1 MREEENKEVM
11 KKAALKNWFYKI
23 FIRDVDISK
32 KAIIYLFLSFLSIV
46 LTLEII
52 IFKYV
57 VFNPDLVYPSED
69 QLLGILVLIAV
80 CFLISG
86 STADKVKNKTLF
98 FNIAFLVCI
107 SGLFLTIFHGTL
119 VESIGLVIAVI
130 AFTQMTTVWFSTLI
144 HETNILNRGRITAF
158 LIVICVLFSV
168 ISIIFAYIEFLY
180 NLFFILGLI
189 LLSGVYWASRE
200 YKYIETEERLESDE
214 KFINIIFE
222 KHFFRYSTSFTILSF
237 ILGDL
242 VAHFGLNIEIVTFS
256 LTTFIY
262 VIIAGCFFDNIGRK
276 ISIVLGIFVLSFF
289 LISSGSFFGSDYI
302 FGMPTQI
309 YLSIYYGC
317 SLAPLLLA
325 VFTVSG
331 DFSTERGNLK
341 YRGRINGL
349 FMSLI
354 FVGVLLGFF
363 FSRWIND
370 LYATYPEL
378 NNFIPE
384 LPTRYIPFVLIL
396 LLIWM
401 MAAKETLVSKDS
413 KWANTLKTLFV
424 FSRHGVCLYTHNFE
438 KDISLEEGEQ
448 IDEDLVSGVLSGVIS
463 IISEITRSKKQL
475 RKIDKEGANLIFTY
489 GKYHITTLIAS
500 MELPVLFKKLDEF
513 SREFEHT
520 FDQDLKN
527 FVGNVKT
534 FDQTKFLIEK
544 YFSQK
549 FMRK

>member
-1 MREEENKEVM
+1 M
-11 KKAALKNWFYKI
+11 KSERIKNWLYKV
-23 FIRDVDISK
+23 FIRDIELSK

-57 VFNPDLVYPSED
+57 VFNPDLVYPTED
-69 QLLGILVLIAV
+69 QLLGVLVLIAV

-86 STADKVKNKTLF
+86 SIADRVKNKTNF

-107 SGLFLTIFHGTL
+107 FGLFLTIFHGYL
-119 VESIGLVIAVI
+119 IESIGLVIAVI

-158 LIVICVLFSV
+158 LIVMCVIFSI
-168 ISIIFAYIEFLY
+168 ISIIFAYYEILY
-180 NLFFILGLI
+180 NLFFIVGLI

-200 YKYIETEERLESDE
+200 YKYIETEERLESEE
-214 KFINIIFE
+214 KFKEIIFE

-242 VAHFGLNIEIVTFS
+242 VAHFGLDIEIITFS

-302 FGMPTQI
+302 FGMRTQI
-309 YLSIYYGC
+309 YLSIYYGL

-325 VFTVSG
+325 IFTVAG

-349 FMSLI
+349 FMSLV
-354 FVGVLLGFF
+354 FVGVLLGFI

-370 LYATYPEL
+370 LYRTYPEL

-384 LPTRYIPFVLIL
+384 LPTRYVPFLLIIL
-396 LLIWM
+396 LVWM
-401 MAAKETLVSKDS
+401 MAMKETLVSKDS

-424 FSRHGVCLYTHNFE
+424 FNKHGVCLYNHSFE
-438 KDISLEEGEQ
+438 KGESSEGGEE
-448 IDEDLVSGVLSGVIS
+448 IDEDLISGVLSGVIS

-489 GKYHITTLIAS
+489 GKYHITTLITS
-500 MELPVLFKKLDEF
+500 MDLPVLIKKLDEF
-513 SREFEHT
+513 SREFEHR
-520 FDQDLKN
+520 FEPSLKS
-527 FVGNVKT
+527 FAGNVGV
-534 FDQTKFLIEK
+534 FEPTKFLIEK

-549 FMRK
+549 YPFMSE